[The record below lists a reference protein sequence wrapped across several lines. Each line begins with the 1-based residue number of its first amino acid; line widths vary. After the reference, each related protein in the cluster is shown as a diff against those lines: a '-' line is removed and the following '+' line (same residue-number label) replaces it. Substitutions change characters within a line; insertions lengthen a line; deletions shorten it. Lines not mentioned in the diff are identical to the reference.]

1 MNELLAPIRRYLAG
15 RSARERWLLVAG
27 ACVVA
32 LLFVYLVIIAPLE
45 VSARKSE
52 AQTSELENQVVRA
65 LAIASEMRGLQGELA
80 DVEGRIQPGAKTNLI
95 ALLSTLAA
103 DAKIS
108 QEQLE
113 SIEPKQPSANA
124 QYPETRAE
132 VRLKG
137 TSLAQAVDF
146 LYRIETSS
154 AHLIVRSLKMRTR
167 GDAGDG
173 GPVLDVS
180 FSVSSFE
187 RA

>member
-1 MNELLAPIRRYLAG
+1 MNELLAPLRAYLAA
-15 RSARERWLLVAG
+15 RSPRERWLLVAG
-27 ACVVA
+27 ICALMLVV
-32 LLFVYLVIIAPLE
+32 VYSSIVAPLHE
-45 VSARKSE
+45 SARAADARV
-52 AQTSELENQVVRA
+52 AQLELDLIKA
-65 LAIASEMRGLQGELA
+65 LGVATEMRGLQGELA
-80 DVEGRIQPGAKTNLI
+80 SVEARIQPGSNTNLI

-124 QYPETRAE
+124 KYPETRAE

-137 TSLAQAVDF
+137 TSLEQMVEF
-146 LYRIETSS
+146 LHKIETSGS
-154 AHLIVRSLKMRTR
+154 HLIVRSLKIRSR
-167 GDAGDG
+167 GDGLD

-180 FSVSSFE
+180 FYVSSFE

>member
-1 MNELLAPIRRYLAG
+1 MNALLAAVRRYLAE
-15 RSARERWLLVAG
+15 RSPRERWLLVAG
-27 ACVVA
+27 GCVAA
-32 LLFVYLVIIAPLE
+32 LLFVYEVFVSPL
-45 VSARKSE
+45 SAR
-52 AQTSELENQVVRA
+52 AAATNARTTELDGQVTRA
-65 LAIASEMRGLQGELA
+65 LQLAAEMRGLQGELA
-80 DVEGRIQPGAKTNLI
+80 DVESRIQPGAKTNLI
-95 ALLSTLAA
+95 AVLSTLAQ

-113 SIEPKQPSANA
+113 SIEPKQPSSNA

-137 TSLAQAVDF
+137 ASLEQAVDF

-154 AHLIVRSLKMRTR
+154 SHLIVRSLKMRTR
-167 GDAGDG
+167 GDAAGN
-173 GPVLDVS
+173 PVLDVS

>member
-1 MNELLAPIRRYLAG
+1 MNALVAAIRSYLNQ
-15 RSARERWLLVAG
+15 RSPRERWLLVAAG
-27 ACVVA
+27 CVGA
-32 LLFVYLVIIAPLE
+32 LLFVYGVFISPLT
-45 VSARKSE
+45 AR
-52 AQTSELENQVVRA
+52 ATAMNARTVELEKEVTRA
-65 LAIASEMRGLQGELA
+65 LQLAVEMRGLQGELA

-95 ALLSTLAA
+95 AALSTLAQ

-137 TSLAQAVDF
+137 ASLEQAVNF
-146 LYRIETSS
+146 LYRIQTSS
-154 AHLIVRSLKMRTR
+154 SHLIVRSLKMRTR
-167 GDAGDG
+167 GDASGN
-173 GPVLDVS
+173 PVLDVS

-187 RA
+187 KA

>member
-1 MNELLAPIRRYLAG
+1 VNELLAPIRRYLAS
-15 RSARERWLLVAG
+15 RSARERWLIIAAG
-27 ACVVA
+27 CVTG
-32 LLFVYLVIIAPLE
+32 LLFVYLAIISPLE
-45 VSARKSE
+45 QSARRSE
-52 AQTSELENQVVRA
+52 AQTSELESQVIRS

-103 DAKIS
+103 DAQIS
-108 QEQLE
+108 QDQLE

-137 TSLAQAVDF
+137 TSLSQAVDF
-146 LYRIETSS
+146 LYRIQTSN

-167 GDAGDG
+167 GDSAE

>member
-1 MNELLAPIRRYLAG
+1 VNELLAPLRRYLAE
-15 RSARERWLLVAG
+15 RSPRERWLLVAA
-27 ACVVA
+27 ACVMA
-32 LLFVYLVIIAPLE
+32 LMFVYGVVISPLE
-45 VSARKSE
+45 QRARATE
-52 AQTSELENQVVRA
+52 AQTDELQSQLTRA
-65 LAIASEMRGLQGELA
+65 LSIAAEMRGLQGELA

-95 ALLSTLAA
+95 AVLSTLAA

-113 SIEPKQPSANA
+113 SIEPKQPSENK

-146 LYRIETSS
+146 LYRIETSQS
-154 AHLIVRSLKMRTR
+154 HLIVRSLKMRTR
-167 GDAGDG
+167 GDGGD

>member
-1 MNELLAPIRRYLAG
+1 MNDLLAPLRSYLQA
-15 RSARERWLLVAG
+15 RSPRERWLIVAA
-27 ACVVA
+27 ACVLALVSVYSSVVSPLIERARGADLRVA
-32 LLFVYLVIIAPLE
+32 QLE
-45 VSARKSE
+45 
-52 AQTSELENQVVRA
+52 LDLIRA
-65 LAIASEMRGLQGELA
+65 LGIAAEMRTLQGELA
-80 DVEGRIQPGAKTNLI
+80 SVEARIQPGSDTNLI

-113 SIEPKQPSANA
+113 SIEPKQPSTNA
-124 QYPETRAE
+124 KYPETRAE

-137 TSLAQAVDF
+137 ASLEQMVEF
-146 LYRIETSS
+146 LHKIETSS
-154 AHLIVRSLKMRTR
+154 AHLIVRSLKIRSR
-167 GDAGDG
+167 GDGPA

>member
-1 MNELLAPIRRYLAG
+1 MNELLAALRLYLQRR
-15 RSARERWLLVAG
+15 SPRERWLLVAA
-27 ACVVA
+27 ACVLA
-32 LLFVYLVIIAPLE
+32 LLLVYGIAIAPL
-45 VSARKSE
+45 SARAKATE
-52 AQTSELENQVVRA
+52 ARTAEAESQVTRA
-65 LAIASEMRGLQGELA
+65 LQLASEMRGLQGELA

-95 ALLSTLAA
+95 AVLSTLASE
-103 DAKIS
+103 AKIS

-132 VRLKG
+132 VRLRG
-137 TSLAQAVDF
+137 TSLEQAVAF

-154 AHLIVRSLKMRTR
+154 SHLIVRSLKMRTR
-167 GDAGDG
+167 GDAAGN
-173 GPVLDVS
+173 PVLDVS

>member
-1 MNELLAPIRRYLAG
+1 MNELLAPLRSYLAS
-15 RSARERWLLVAG
+15 RSTRERWLLVAA
-27 ACVVA
+27 ACVLGLMFIYGV
-32 LLFVYLVIIAPLE
+32 LIAPLE
-45 VSARKSE
+45 TSATATE
-52 AQTSELENQVVRA
+52 AKTSELEGQLVRA
-65 LAIASEMRGLQGELA
+65 LSIASEMRGLQGELA
-80 DVEGRIQPGAKTNLI
+80 DVESRIQPGAKTNLI
-95 ALLSTLAA
+95 AVLSTLAA

-108 QEQLE
+108 QDQLE

-137 TSLAQAVDF
+137 TSLAQCVDF
-146 LYRIETSS
+146 LYRIETSQS
-154 AHLIVRSLKMRTR
+154 HLIVRSLKMRTR
-167 GDAGDG
+167 GDGSD

>member
-1 MNELLAPIRRYLAG
+1 MNDLLAPLRSYLQA
-15 RSARERWLLVAG
+15 RSPRERWLIVAV
-27 ACVVA
+27 ACVLA
-32 LLFVYLVIIAPLE
+32 LVITYATIISPLGE
-45 VSARKSE
+45 RARGADLRV
-52 AQTSELENQVVRA
+52 AQLELDLTRA
-65 LAIASEMRGLQGELA
+65 LGIATEMRTLQGELA
-80 DVEGRIQPGAKTNLI
+80 SVEARIQPGSDTNLI

-113 SIEPKQPSANA
+113 SIEPKQPSSNA
-124 QYPETRAE
+124 KYPETRAE

-137 TSLAQAVDF
+137 ASLEQMVEF
-146 LYRIETSS
+146 LHKIETSS
-154 AHLIVRSLKMRTR
+154 AHLIVRSLKIRSR
-167 GDAGDG
+167 GDGPN

>member
-1 MNELLAPIRRYLAG
+1 MNPLLAALRSYLAQ
-15 RSARERWLLVAG
+15 RSPRERWFLVA
-27 ACVVA
+27 ASCVVA
-32 LLFVYLVIIAPLE
+32 LLLVYEIAIVPLGGR
-45 VSARKSE
+45 ARAAAGS
-52 AQTSELENQVVRA
+52 SDELESQVTRA
-65 LAIASEMRGLQGELA
+65 LHLAAEMRGLQGELA
-80 DVEGRIQPGAKTNLI
+80 DVESRIQPNAKTNLI
-95 ALLSTLAA
+95 ALLSNLAA
-103 DAKIS
+103 EAKIS

-146 LYRIETSS
+146 LYRIETSTS
-154 AHLIVRSLKMRTR
+154 HLIVRSLKMRSR
-167 GDAGDG
+167 ADASGDA
-173 GPVLDVS
+173 VLDVS

>member
-1 MNELLAPIRRYLAG
+1 MNELLAPLRSYLAS
-15 RSARERWLLVAG
+15 RSPRERWLLVAA
-27 ACVVA
+27 ACAVA
-32 LLFVYLVIIAPLE
+32 GVFVYAAIVAPLGE
-45 VSARKSE
+45 RAGQADARV
-52 AQTSELENQVVRA
+52 AQLETDLARA
-65 LAIASEMRGLQGELA
+65 LSIAGEMRGLQGELA
-80 DVEGRIQPGAKTNLI
+80 SVEARIQPGSKTNLI

-124 QYPETRAE
+124 KYPETRAE

-137 TSLAQAVDF
+137 TSLEQMVDF
-146 LYRIETSS
+146 LQRIETSD
-154 AHLIVRSLKMRTR
+154 AHLIVRSLKIRSR
-167 GDAGDG
+167 GDGPT

>member
-1 MNELLAPIRRYLAG
+1 VNELLAPLRRYLAE
-15 RSARERWLLVAG
+15 RSTRERWLLVAG
-27 ACVVA
+27 TCVTA
-32 LLFVYLVIIAPLE
+32 LLFVYLIVISPLE
-45 VSARKSE
+45 QRARATE
-52 AQTSELENQVVRA
+52 AQTDELQGQVLRA
-65 LAIASEMRGLQGELA
+65 LSIASEMRGLQGELA

-146 LYRIETSS
+146 LYRIETSES
-154 AHLIVRSLKMRTR
+154 HLIVRSLKMRTR
-167 GDAGDG
+167 GDGGD

>member
-1 MNELLAPIRRYLAG
+1 
-15 RSARERWLLVAG
+15 
-27 ACVVA
+27 
-32 LLFVYLVIIAPLE
+32 
-45 VSARKSE
+45 
-52 AQTSELENQVVRA
+52 
-65 LAIASEMRGLQGELA
+65 MRGLQGELA
-80 DVEGRIQPGAKTNLI
+80 SVEARIQPGSDTNLI

-113 SIEPKQPSANA
+113 SIEPKQPSTNA
-124 QYPETRAE
+124 KYPETRAE

-137 TSLAQAVDF
+137 TSLEQMVEF
-146 LYRIETSS
+146 LHKIETSS
-154 AHLIVRSLKMRTR
+154 AHLIVRSLKIRSR
-167 GDAGDG
+167 GDGPT

>member
-1 MNELLAPIRRYLAG
+1 VNGWLAPLRAYLNQ
-15 RSARERWLLVAG
+15 RSPRERWLLVA
-27 ACVVA
+27 ALCVTA
-32 LLFVYLVIIAPLE
+32 LLFLYAVAIAPLNGKAAATEARTVE
-45 VSARKSE
+45 VE
-52 AQTSELENQVVRA
+52 AQVTRA
-65 LAIASEMRGLQGELA
+65 LQLASEMRSLQGELA

-137 TSLAQAVDF
+137 ASLEQAVDF
-146 LYRIETSS
+146 LHRIETSTS
-154 AHLIVRSLKMRTR
+154 HLIVRSLKMRTR
-167 GDAGDG
+167 GDASGN
-173 GPVLDVS
+173 PVLDVS

>member
-1 MNELLAPIRRYLAG
+1 VNDLLAPLRNYLKS
-15 RSARERWLLVAG
+15 RSPRERWLLVAG
-27 ACVVA
+27 ACA
-32 LLFVYLVIIAPLE
+32 LALVIVYSMIVAPLGE
-45 VSARKSE
+45 RARGADLRV
-52 AQTSELENQVVRA
+52 AQLELDLIRA
-65 LAIASEMRGLQGELA
+65 VGIAREMRTLQGELA
-80 DVEGRIQPGAKTNLI
+80 SVEARIQPGSDTNLI

-113 SIEPKQPSANA
+113 SIEPKQPSTNA
-124 QYPETRAE
+124 KYPETRAE

-137 TSLAQAVDF
+137 TSLEQMVEF
-146 LYRIETSS
+146 LQKIETSS
-154 AHLIVRSLKMRTR
+154 AHLIVRSLKIRSR
-167 GDAGDG
+167 GEGPS

>member
-1 MNELLAPIRRYLAG
+1 MNDWLAPLRSYLSS
-15 RSARERWLLVAG
+15 RSPRERWLLVAG
-27 ACVVA
+27 ACALALILVYSIFIVPLGETARAADARVA
-32 LLFVYLVIIAPLE
+32 QLE
-45 VSARKSE
+45 VELIRAQGIAR
-52 AQTSELENQVVRA
+52 
-65 LAIASEMRGLQGELA
+65 EMRALQGELA
-80 DVEGRIQPGAKTNLI
+80 SVEARIQPGANTNLI

-124 QYPETRAE
+124 RYPETRAE

-137 TSLAQAVDF
+137 ASLDQMVEF
-146 LYRIETSS
+146 LHKIETSRS
-154 AHLIVRSLKMRTR
+154 HLIVRSLKIRSR
-167 GDAGDG
+167 GDGPN

>member
-1 MNELLAPIRRYLAG
+1 MNDLLAPLRSYLG
-15 RSARERWLLVAG
+15 TRSPRERWLLVAG
-27 ACVVA
+27 VCALALVV
-32 LLFVYLVIIAPLE
+32 VYTSIVAPLGD
-45 VSARKSE
+45 SARRADARV
-52 AQTSELENQVVRA
+52 AQLELELITA
-65 LAIASEMRGLQGELA
+65 LGIAGEMRALQGELA
-80 DVEGRIQPGAKTNLI
+80 YVEARIQSGSNTNLI

-113 SIEPKQPSANA
+113 SIEPKQPSTNA
-124 QYPETRAE
+124 RYPETRAE

-137 TSLAQAVDF
+137 ASLEQMVEF
-146 LYRIETSS
+146 LHKIETSTS
-154 AHLIVRSLKMRTR
+154 HLIVRSLKIRSR
-167 GDAGDG
+167 GDGPS